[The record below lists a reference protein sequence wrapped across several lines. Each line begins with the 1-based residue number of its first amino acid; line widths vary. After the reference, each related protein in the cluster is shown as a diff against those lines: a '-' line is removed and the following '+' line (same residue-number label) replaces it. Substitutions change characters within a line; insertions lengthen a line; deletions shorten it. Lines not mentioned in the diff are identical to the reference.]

1 MAATAERPRPW
12 RSSASSA
19 RTIFAAGK
27 IVRRGEVRA
36 HARVYARG
44 VPIPRRADLI
54 LAAVVTVVAQLE
66 TWLTASLEPRA
77 AYAGAALAMTV
88 PLAWRTVAPL
98 TVLALV
104 FVPLTAM
111 ELAGHRLDSGYILL
125 VLIVA
130 FVSVGGVPDR
140 RRAIAGLVLGLA
152 LMTGLFALEAED
164 TFVGDLVFIGGILT
178 AAWVLAVVL
187 RERSDR
193 ADRLVVERDE
203 RAHEA
208 VAEERARIARE
219 LHDVVA
225 HAVSVIAVQSGSL
238 RRRLRHERPAD
249 AEELR
254 AIEETAREALADMRR
269 MLGLLRADD
278 DGLAL
283 SPQPGLDQVERLVEQ
298 VRDTG
303 LPVEVVIEGEPR
315 PLPPGVDLAAYRIVQ
330 EALTN
335 VRKHAG
341 PARAR
346 IAMRYADREL
356 GLEITD
362 DGRGANFNGDSG
374 GQGLVGMGERVALYG
389 GSFEARPAP
398 GGGFQVRA
406 RLPT

>member
-1 MAATAERPRPW
+1 ML
-12 RSSASSA
+12 
-19 RTIFAAGK
+19 
-27 IVRRGEVRA
+27 V
-36 HARVYARG
+36 
-44 VPIPRRADLI
+44 PRRTDALI
-54 LAAVVTVVAQLE
+54 AAAVTVVAQLE
-66 TWLTASLEPRA
+66 TALTASFDPWA

-88 PLAWRTVAPL
+88 PLAWRRIAPL
-98 TVLALV
+98 AVVALV

-111 ELAGHRLDSGYILL
+111 ELAGERLDSGYILL

-130 FVSVGGVPDR
+130 IVAVGAMPDR
-140 RRAIAGLVLGLA
+140 RRAVAGLVLCLG

-164 TFVGDLVFIGGILT
+164 TFVGDLVFVGGILT
-178 AAWVLAVVL
+178 SAWVLAAVL

-203 RAHEA
+203 RAREA
-208 VAEERARIARE
+208 VVEERARIARE

-238 RRRLRHERPAD
+238 RRRLRHERPDA

-254 AIEETAREALADMRR
+254 AIEETARQALGDMRR
-269 MLGLLRADD
+269 MLGLLRTDD

-283 SPQPGLDQVERLVEQ
+283 TPQPGLDQVDRLVEH

-303 LPVEVVIEGEPR
+303 LPVELAVEGEPR

-335 VRKHAG
+335 VIKHAG
-341 PARAR
+341 PARAH
-346 IAMRYADREL
+346 IVLRYGEREL
-356 GLEITD
+356 DLEITD
-362 DGRGANFNGDSG
+362 DGRGASANGAG
-374 GQGLVGMGERVALYG
+374 GHGLVGMRERVAVYG
-389 GSFEARPAP
+389 GSFEARPTP